1 MAEVKKHTIHRNK
14 KRRNIEDLRNQKV
27 VFITK
32 TEVSPAK
39 TLFPEKLK
47 KVNNLLK
54 KADILP

>member
-14 KRRNIEDLRNQKV
+14 KRNTIKGLHNQEV

-32 TEVSPAK
+32 TGLSPAK

-47 KVNNLLK
+47 KINKLLK
-54 KADILP
+54 KTTLLP